1 MYNNLQN
8 KSDPEV
14 QKLRLAGG
22 AWLKGLRE
30 NAKLSQRGLADKVGI
45 GYYTFIS
52 QLENGRGRL
61 PPDRYEIWA
70 EVLGIEPKT
79 FVQDLMR
86 FYDPVTH
93 RLLFGDS

>member
-1 MYNNLQN
+1 MYNSLQK

-14 QKLRLAGG
+14 QRLRLAGG
-22 AWLKGLRE
+22 AWLKSLRE
-30 NAKLSQRGLADKVGI
+30 DAQLSQRELADKVGI
-45 GYYTFIS
+45 SYYTFVS

-70 EVLGIEPKT
+70 EALNVEPKI
-79 FVQDLMR
+79 FIRELMR

-93 RLLFGDS
+93 RLLFENP